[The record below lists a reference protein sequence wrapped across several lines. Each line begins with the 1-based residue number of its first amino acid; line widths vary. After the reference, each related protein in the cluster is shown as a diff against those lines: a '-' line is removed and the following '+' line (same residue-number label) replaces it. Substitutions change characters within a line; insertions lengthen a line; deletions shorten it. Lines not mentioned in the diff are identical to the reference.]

1 MIVMDA
7 IILCLDVTPS
17 VPTSFTHSSVL
28 STQATLTWA
37 SPPTDVVNI
46 YNIDYRR
53 IGGCSIAPSG
63 SSTTTMKTI
72 TISGLE
78 ENIQYEFSITATN
91 SAGTSVAATYTLTTL
106 SDGKVKALL

>member
-1 MIVMDA
+1 
-7 IILCLDVTPS
+7 
-17 VPTSFTHSSVL
+17 
-28 STQATLTWA
+28 
-37 SPPTDVVNI
+37 
-46 YNIDYRR
+46 
-53 IGGCSIAPSG
+53 
-63 SSTTTMKTI
+63 MKTV